1 MLFHWLGELRRFPPV
16 IYWEQAL
23 SRRAEPLG
31 LTMKTAPLFRPA
43 NPAPPQPDALNAMMG
58 KVITDLGAAANGAL
72 VVLGDRLGL
81 YRALAEAGP
90 SSSADLAT
98 RTGLNERYVREWL
111 ATQAASGYVD
121 YDATEET
128 FSMTPEQAAVFADPD
143 SPVAMA
149 GGFYSVSS
157 LYHDEPRVTDAFRTG
172 AGIPWGDHHSCLFCG
187 TERFF
192 RPGYVANLVD
202 HWITALDGVQEK
214 LRTGAQV
221 ADIGCGHGV
230 STIVMAKAFPNSQF
244 IGFDMHEASIKAA
257 RQHAAD
263 EGVNNIRFEV
273 AAAKTF
279 PGKDY
284 DFVTVFDAL
293 HDMGDPAGMAAHVL
307 ECLKP
312 DGTWMIVEPMAGDS
326 LAENLNPV
334 GRAFYAFSTMICT
347 PGSKSQEVGLALG
360 AQAGE
365 RRLGEVVKQ
374 GGFTRFRR
382 ATETPVNLILEARP

>member
-1 MLFHWLGELRRFPPV
+1 
-16 IYWEQAL
+16 
-23 SRRAEPLG
+23 
-31 LTMKTAPLFRPA
+31 MKTAPLFRPA
-43 NPAPPQPDALNAMMG
+43 DPAPPQSDALNAMMG

-90 SSSADLAT
+90 STSAELAT
-98 RTGLNERYVREWL
+98 CTGLNERYVREWL
-111 ATQAASGYVD
+111 AAQAASGYVD
-121 YDATEET
+121 YD
-128 FSMTPEQAAVFADPD
+128 
-143 SPVAMA
+143 
-149 GGFYSVSS
+149 
-157 LYHDEPRVTDAFRTG
+157 VTDAFRTG
-172 AGIPWGDHHSCLFCG
+172 AGSPLGDHHSCLFCG
-187 TERFF
+187 TERCF

-202 HWITALDGVQEK
+202 HWIPALDGVQEK
-214 LRTGAQV
+214 LRAGARV

-230 STIVMAKAFPNSQF
+230 STIVMAKAYPNSQF
-244 IGFDMHEASIKAA
+244 TGFDMHEASIEAA

-263 EGVNNIRFEV
+263 EGVNNVRFEV

-284 DFVTVFDAL
+284 GFVTVFDAL

-326 LAENLNPV
+326 LAENLNPI

-347 PGSKSQEVGLALG
+347 PNSKSQEVGLALG

>member
-1 MLFHWLGELRRFPPV
+1 
-16 IYWEQAL
+16 
-23 SRRAEPLG
+23 
-31 LTMKTAPLFRPA
+31 MKTTPLFRPA
-43 NPAPPQPDALNAMMG
+43 NPSPPQADALNTMMG

-72 VVLGDRLGL
+72 VILGDRLGL

-90 SSSADLAT
+90 STSSDLAT
-98 RTGLNERYVREWL
+98 RTGLHERYVREWL
-111 ATQAASGYVD
+111 ATQAASGYVN
-121 YDATEET
+121 YDATRES

-149 GGFYSVSS
+149 GGFYSVSA
-157 LYHDEPRVTDAFRTG
+157 LYHDEPLVTDAFRTG
-172 AGIPWGDHHSCLFCG
+172 AGIPWSDHHNCLFCG

-202 HWITALDGVQEK
+202 HWIPALDGVQEK
-214 LRTGAQV
+214 LRAGAKI

-244 IGFDMHEASIKAA
+244 TGFDMHGASIEAA
-257 RQHAAD
+257 RQHAVD
-263 EGVNNIRFEV
+263 EGVSNVSFEV

-312 DGTWMIVEPMAGDS
+312 DGTWMIVEPMAGDT